1 MELRPAEGLIAGIKC
16 RGLDARR
23 RFSTI
28 ARGAAGLHKTE
39 TSLAMPRRT
48 ISHPKTL
55 RLVPADPYAKETG
68 VFRPTA

>member
-1 MELRPAEGLIAGIKC
+1 
-16 RGLDARR
+16 
-23 RFSTI
+23 
-28 ARGAAGLHKTE
+28 
-39 TSLAMPRRT
+39 MPRRT